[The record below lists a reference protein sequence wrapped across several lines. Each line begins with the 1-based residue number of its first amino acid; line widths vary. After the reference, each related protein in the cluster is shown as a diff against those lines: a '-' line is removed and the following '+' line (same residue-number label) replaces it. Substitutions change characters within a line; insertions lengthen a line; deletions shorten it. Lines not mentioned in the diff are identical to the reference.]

1 MIWIDL
7 RARKA
12 IAHEKRETR
21 EREIAERR
29 RNCVFLVEA
38 GLDLRATARVIPV
51 DEEMEISLSLS
62 LSKRYDDELF
72 FGKRQPCTIPLARR
86 ERERERETNPKE
98 KIKRTVL
105 HTENSYSPTGS
116 CERTLIVS
124 VFSFAADIF
133 LFYLCLLGFFFFFR
147 FWKQREEREKK
158 NQTRFLLS
166 VCVSNNAR
174 AATRKSARVRGKIDL
189 SVLRFLFSSPVVLV
203 LVVLLSRASER
214 EREREREK
222 DNGEIL
228 FSSSSRF
235 FFFFFF
241 FFFFLE

>member
-1 MIWIDL
+1 MYYSA
-7 RARKA
+7 RAK
-12 IAHEKRETR
+12 
-21 EREIAERR
+21 
-29 RNCVFLVEA
+29 
-38 GLDLRATARVIPV
+38 
-51 DEEMEISLSLS
+51 
-62 LSKRYDDELF
+62 
-72 FGKRQPCTIPLARR
+72 R

-166 VCVSNNAR
+166 VCVSNAR

-214 EREREREK
+214 ERERERERK
-222 DNGEIL
+222 
-228 FSSSSRF
+228 R
-235 FFFFFF
+235 
-241 FFFFLE
+241 